1 MSQKKILML
10 TSKFPSNVSTFIT
23 RDFQILVAAGY
34 HVDIYPITPL
44 NEDYWKFVPVDG
56 MKLIEEGK
64 VTVYNFSK
72 KEILLNAL
80 KFWKYPKIS
89 FFKEAVQI
97 AKESVKFGKSQLVKS
112 LYAILW
118 TLSLRNKQGDESY
131 DRVVSYWANYS
142 ATSAYL
148 FSKYSNS
155 NPPLVMYAHAGVDL
169 YRDQIYLLE
178 KLQYAHKIITVC
190 QFNVDFMQE
199 LYPDA
204 FDSFKDKI
212 SIYHLPLPMKEL
224 PDVRKVPNQIIAVS
238 TLNIRKGINYLV
250 DACGLLKKDGMSFS
264 LLIIGGGEEEQNLK
278 NQVKELGLEEITTF
292 TGQIPY
298 EEVETNMAQSVVLAH
313 CSPELG
319 DAVPTVIKES
329 LMVGTPVVGSD
340 IVGIPELL
348 DYGKCGLLF
357 EPKNAQDLHDK
368 LKIILE
374 DEALQKEMSVKG
386 RAFAEK
392 MFDIKINSKQLV
404 SIMEE

>member
-1 MSQKKILML
+1 ML

-23 RDFQILVAAGY
+23 RDVQILVAAGY

-44 NEDYWKFVPVDG
+44 DENLWQFVPEDG
-56 MKLIEEGK
+56 MQLIKEGK

-72 KEILLNAL
+72 KELLLNAL
-80 KFWKYPKIS
+80 KVWKYPVLG

-97 AKESVKFGKSQLVKS
+97 AKESAGFGKSQLIKS
-112 LYAILW
+112 LYAMFW
-118 TLSLRNKQGDESY
+118 TLSLKQKQDNANYE
-131 DRVVSYWANYS
+131 RVVSYWANYS
-142 ATSAYL
+142 ATAAYL
-148 FSKYSNS
+148 YSKYSQS
-155 NPPLVMYAHAGVDL
+155 KPPLVMYAHAGVDL

-190 QFNVDFMQE
+190 QFNVDFMQK
-199 LYPDA
+199 LYPEA
-204 FDSFKDKI
+204 FESFQEKI
-212 SIYHLPLPMKEL
+212 EVYHLPLPMKDL
-224 PDVRKVPNQIIAVS
+224 PKVEKVPNQILAVS
-238 TLNIRKGINYLV
+238 TLNKRKGINYLV
-250 DACGLLKKDGMSFS
+250 DACGLLKKDGIDFK

-278 NQVKELGLEEITTF
+278 NQVEKLGLKDITRF

-298 EEVETNMAQSVVLAH
+298 EQVEKHMAESVVLAH

-348 DYGKCGLLF
+348 DYGKCGSLF
-357 EPKNAQDLHDK
+357 EPKNAVDLHDK
-368 LKIILE
+368 LKVILE
-374 DEALQKEMSVKG
+374 DKALQEEMSGKG

-392 MFDIKINSKQLV
+392 MFDIKINAKQLV
-404 SIMEE
+404 KIMQA

>member
-1 MSQKKILML
+1 MSKKILML

-23 RDFQILVAAGY
+23 RDVQILVAAGY

-44 NEDYWKFVPVDG
+44 DENLWQFVPEDG
-56 MKLIEEGK
+56 MKLIEDGK

-72 KEILLNAL
+72 KELLLNAA
-80 KFWKYPKIS
+80 KFWKYPNIG
-89 FFKEAVQI
+89 FFKEAISI
-97 AKESVKFGKSQLVKS
+97 AKESAGFGKAQLIKS
-112 LYAILW
+112 LYAIFW
-118 TLSLRNKQGDESY
+118 TLSLKQKHNDTAY

-142 ATSAYL
+142 ATAAYL
-148 FSKYSNS
+148 YSKYSSS

-178 KLQYAHKIITVC
+178 KLQYAKKIITVC
-190 QFNVDFMQE
+190 QFNVDFMRE
-199 LYPDA
+199 LYPEA
-204 FDSFKDKI
+204 FESFKNKI

-224 PDVRKVPNQIIAVS
+224 PKVEKVPNQIIAVS
-238 TLNIRKGINYLV
+238 TLHIRKGINYLV
-250 DACGLLKKDGMSFS
+250 EACGLLKKDDIDFK
-264 LLIIGGGEEEQNLK
+264 LLIVGGGEEEMNLK
-278 NQVKELGLEEITTF
+278 NQVKELGLEDITTF

-298 EEVETNMAQSVVLAH
+298 ERVEKHMAESIVLAH

-348 DYGKCGLLF
+348 DYGKCGSLF

-368 LKIILE
+368 LKVLLE
-374 DEALQKEMSVKG
+374 DKALQADMSLKG

-392 MFDIKINSKQLV
+392 MFDIKKNSKQLV
-404 SIMEE
+404 EIMEA

>member
-1 MSQKKILML
+1 ML

-23 RDFQILVAAGY
+23 RDTQILVEGGY

-44 NEDYWKFVPVDG
+44 NEEYWQFVPQEG
-56 MKLIEEGK
+56 MDLIKEGK

-72 KEILLNAL
+72 KELLLNAL
-80 KFWKYPKIS
+80 KFWKYPS
-89 FFKEAVQI
+89 LGFFKEALQI
-97 AKESVKFGKSQLVKS
+97 AKESSAFGKNQVIKS
-112 LYAILW
+112 LYAIFW
-118 TLSLRNKQGDESY
+118 TLSLKQKQGDVAY

-142 ATSAYL
+142 ATAAYL
-148 FSKYSNS
+148 FSKYSKTKPS
-155 NPPLVMYAHAGVDL
+155 LVMYAHAGVDL

-178 KLQYAHKIITVC
+178 KLQYADKIITVC
-190 QFNVDFMQE
+190 QFNVDFMKE
-199 LYPDA
+199 LYPQA
-204 FDSFKDKI
+204 FESFKDKI
-212 SIYHLPLPMKEL
+212 EIYHLPLPMKPL
-224 PDVRKVPNQIIAVS
+224 PTVEKVPNQIIAVS
-238 TLNIRKGINYLV
+238 TLHKRKGINYLV
-250 DACGLLKKDGMSFS
+250 DACGLLKKSGIDFK
-264 LLIIGGGEEEQNLK
+264 LLIVGGGDEEMNLK
-278 NQVKELGLEEITTF
+278 NQVKELGLEDITTF

-298 EEVETNMAQSVVLAH
+298 EQVEAHMAESVVLAH

-374 DEALQKEMSVKG
+374 DEALQKEMSKKG
-386 RAFAEK
+386 RTFAEK
-392 MFDIKINSKQLV
+392 MFDIKHNAKQLV
-404 SIMEE
+404 AIMKG

>member
-224 PDVRKVPNQIIAVS
+224 PDVQKVPNQIIAVS